1 MAAFVAR
8 LEFCRGAVC
17 AAAQASTVVAA
28 ASFVVWAGTTGLM
41 TKDLFKGRLRGSSKD
56 MVEAPGSGAAAGA

>member
-17 AAAQASTVVAA
+17 AAAQASAVVAA
-28 ASFVVWAGTTGLM
+28 VSFVVWTGTTVLM
-41 TKDLFKGRLRGSSKD
+41 AKDVFKSGLRGSGRRD
-56 MVEAPGSGAAAGA
+56 MVEAPGAGTGV